1 MTTQHERTMAALNI
15 LTKWRTLFTG
25 WQIGTRPKG
34 DPEGDA
40 VRDHRE
46 VAILLRAEVN
56 ALLVLLRDKGVFDG
70 EEWLVVLQREAEH
83 LNADYE
89 RRFPGVIA
97 SEAGLT
103 FDKRALPW
111 MKGWRP

>member
-1 MTTQHERTMAALNI
+1 MRALNI

-25 WQIGTRPKG
+25 WQLGTRPKG

-46 VAILLRAEVN
+46 VTILLRAENN
-56 ALLVLLRDKGVFDG
+56 AVLGLLLAKGVITED
-70 EEWLVVLQREAEH
+70 EWLAQLEQEADH
-83 LNADYE
+83 LAKAYSD
-89 RRFPGVIA
+89 RFPGVTA
-97 SEAGLT
+97 HEDGLT

-111 MKGWRP
+111 MKGWKP